1 MPATT
6 DPLLELG
13 RLDGRLAHSPARVAW
28 TIRARFEGAARSACN
43 AGVPIDAN
51 HIEAWCAGSGLP
63 PRSGEGR
70 NDPLSVVAIVH
81 YFLVSL
87 EPDRG
92 PHARQVRRLLGSL
105 IDPEREAAIWANA
118 DLVHYGPLWRAL
130 RRMAEEPDLEPTLAS
145 IGARMAEMGRLI
157 DRSADHTRLVAWL
170 PDGREIA
177 FNHDHPK
184 AWLAYLMVPA
194 MLRRSGLSAHT
205 LPSLV
210 PRQKFLCGS
219 AKEWTAAVADCIAE
233 QAPAAYRS
241 LCRMERDVGELR
253 TRFQRTRRSRLAEAA
268 ELRVALPSLTRNK
281 LAIAVNVT
289 PAGAGYLMRQLE
301 R

>member
-1 MPATT
+1 MDNQ
-6 DPLLELG
+6 DPLLALG
-13 RLDGRLAHSPARVAW
+13 RLDGRLAHSPAWVAW
-28 TIRARFEGAARSACN
+28 TIRSRFEGAAISACN

-51 HIEAWCAGSGLP
+51 HLEAWIAGSGLP

-81 YFLVSL
+81 YFLESL
-87 EPDRG
+87 EPDRAS
-92 PHARQVRRLLGSL
+92 HARQVRRLLGSL
-105 IDPEREAAIWANA
+105 IDPEREAAMWANV

-130 RRMAEEPDLEPTLAS
+130 RKVAEEPGLEPSLAS
-145 IGARMAEMGRLI
+145 IGARMSEMGRLI
-157 DRSADHTRLVAWL
+157 NKSDDHTRLVAWL
-170 PDGREIA
+170 PDGRKIA
-177 FNHDHPK
+177 FDHDHPK
-184 AWLAYLMVPA
+184 AWLVYLMFPA

-219 AKEWTAAVADCIAE
+219 AKEWTATVANCIAE
-233 QAPAAYRS
+233 QAPAAHRL
-241 LCRMERDVGELR
+241 LCRMERDVGNLR
-253 TRFQRTRRSRLAEAA
+253 VRFQRTKRSRLAEAA
-268 ELRVALPSLTRNK
+268 ELRMALPSLTRRK
-281 LAIAVNVT
+281 LAIAVDAT